1 MFTRVFFKWHFEER
15 KKVHSTEHCSDIT
28 NDVLSLEY
36 WFVSMLIKC
45 TAKSRPHCFQK
56 KPLKIVSKLGFL
68 APGLDKCTK
77 FVQAWNLVKNGQ
89 VAVLYPWWYMH
100 LWCHFLAELEHSR
113 KNFLPST
120 PLWIFLLNWT
130 FQGNIS
136 VSAGRFQTGQI
147 KIVRVYLCSLWDYI
161 VTFAKL
167 LSFAGKSCD
176 SNADSACQL
185 QGLKSQIR
193 PWFFSLL
200 AKWERRRES
209 CDKNSL
215 AGKSRPGGGFM
226 SRIHLAKVGV
236 MKTKSDFVNL

>member
-1 MFTRVFFKWHFEER
+1 MYKIRP
-15 KKVHSTEHCSDIT
+15 
-28 NDVLSLEY
+28 SLEFSEK
-36 WFVSMLIKC
+36 WTSSGSVSMVVH
-45 TAKSRPHCFQK
+45 ASVMPFSRWIGAFQE
-56 KPLKIVSKLGFL
+56 KI
-68 APGLDKCTK
+68 
-77 FVQAWNLVKNGQ
+77 
-89 VAVLYPWWYMH
+89 
-100 LWCHFLAELEHSR
+100 
-113 KNFLPST
+113 LPST
-120 PLWIFLLNWT
+120 PPFGFSCWIGPSKEIFHISQCGKVSDWT
-130 FQGNIS
+130 NPKS
-136 VSAGRFQTGQI
+136 SAL
-147 KIVRVYLCSLWDYI
+147 YLCSLWDYI

-209 CDKNSL
+209 RDKNSL

-236 MKTKSDFVNL
+236 MKTNSDFVNLQNFSREFKTIEGMPTYMYLLTWQHPLVFEL